1 MISIALFS
9 ECIGIGYRYIY
20 DLRRT
25 VLPSGDDTADN
36 LSKYLSTTTIKGQN
50 MLWMYFVSLNIY
62 GCKVRGG
69 EQEQC
74 TKRSKT
80 TESICY
86 GYKGQGTKGPR
97 P

>member
-50 MLWMYFVSLNIY
+50 MLWMYFVNLNIY
-62 GCKVRGG
+62 VRSVGI
-69 EQEQC
+69 
-74 TKRSKT
+74 T
-80 TESICY
+80 
-86 GYKGQGTKGPR
+86 GTMHQKIKDN
-97 P
+97 